1 MAAVCRHHGK
11 CLPDGSGVLMRVLH
25 FFKAYLPES
34 VGGIEQVIYQL
45 CQYGGSQGIE
55 HEVLTLS
62 THPEP
67 AEIIVGNHKVHLAKL
82 NLQVASTGFS
92 LSVFRRF
99 KELAEKADIINFHFP
114 WPFMDLVYFA
124 SGIKKPFVVTYHSDI
139 VRQKTLLWLYRPLMH
154 YFLRHANR
162 IVVASPNYLATSDV
176 LNRYY
181 HKVVVIPYGLDRGSY
196 PVPSAECLE
205 KWEYKFSRRFFLFVG
220 VMRYYKG
227 LHILLEAAKGTDYP
241 IVIVGVGPLEQKLR
255 DQAAALGLENVH
267 FLGRLG
273 DEDKVALLQLCLAIV
288 FPSHLRS
295 EAFGISLLEGA
306 MYGKPMISSEIGTG
320 TSYININNET
330 GLVVPPSDPVAFREA
345 MSTLWDNPEKVR
357 DMGRKASLRYEQL
370 FTAAQMGQ
378 QMAALYHELLHDSPR
393 SVG

>member
-1 MAAVCRHHGK
+1 
-11 CLPDGSGVLMRVLH
+11 MRVLH

-34 VGGIEQVIYQL
+34 MGGIEQVIYQL

-62 THPEP
+62 AHPEP

-92 LSVFRRF
+92 FSVFKRF
-99 KELAEKADIINFHFP
+99 KDLAEKADIINFHFP

-124 SGIKKPFVVTYHSDI
+124 SGIKKPFVITYHSDI

-154 YFLRHANR
+154 YFLRRADR
-162 IVVASPNYLATSDV
+162 IVVASPNYLETSDV
-176 LNRYY
+176 LQRYQD
-181 HKVVVIPYGLDRGSY
+181 KTVVIPYGLDRSSY
-196 PVPSAECLE
+196 PVPSKDCLS
-205 KWEYKFSRRFFLFVG
+205 KWESKFGRRFFLFVG

-227 LHILLEAAKGTDYP
+227 LHILLEAAKGTEYP
-241 IVIVGVGPLEQKLR
+241 IVIVGAGPLDRELR
-255 DQAAALGLENVH
+255 DQATELGLTNVH
-267 FLGRLG
+267 FLGVLG

-320 TSYININNET
+320 TSFINIHGET
-330 GLVVPPSDPVAFREA
+330 GLVVPPSEPVAFREA
-345 MSTLWDNPEKVR
+345 MRTLWDNPEKTR
-357 DMGRKASLRYEQL
+357 GMGLKASQRFEQL
-370 FTAAQMGQ
+370 FTAAQMGR
-378 QMAALYHELLHDSPR
+378 QMAALYRELLQDSLQ
-393 SVG
+393 SVD